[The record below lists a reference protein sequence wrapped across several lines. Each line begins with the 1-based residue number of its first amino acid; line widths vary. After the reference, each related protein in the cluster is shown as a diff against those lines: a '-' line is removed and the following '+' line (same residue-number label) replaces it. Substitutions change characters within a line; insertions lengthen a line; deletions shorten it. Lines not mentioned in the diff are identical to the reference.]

1 MKIIEKIKEQWED
14 VKSWVLRNSIALL
27 IATTMLFMLKF
38 KYLYFEVI
46 AGIMLFA
53 TVTVLISGYV
63 LWVFTKINFVQAGD
77 NRAVTEIFKGV
88 CFITAAILIGFYFV
102 FAKP

>member
-1 MKIIEKIKEQWED
+1 MQMIEKLKEQWED
-14 VKSWVLRNSIALL
+14 MKSWLLRNSTALIITIA
-27 IATTMLFMLKF
+27 MLFMLRF

-46 AGIMLFA
+46 AGIVLFA

-63 LWVFTKINFVQAGD
+63 LWVFTKIDFVKAGD
-77 NRAVTEIFKGV
+77 NRAITEIFKGV